1 MQSKVQNIQ
10 NWIYPLLE
18 QQALGALGQQQQQAL
33 GVLEM
38 GQQQQQVSGVLGL
51 GRQQQQALGE
61 ILVDCWA

>member
-1 MQSKVQNIQ
+1 M
-10 NWIYPLLE
+10 LE

-61 ILVDCWA
+61 MLVDCWA